1 MGCFDSKMDAKRK
14 ALADDW
20 TGSEYAF
27 AVGGIASLDEFCPLD
42 KLAIKFCGGEGK
54 ELKDGIGELADA
66 KLAEDKAKELGNKI
80 FEALKKLHGDFKA
93 DKDEDKKVFGKY
105 TAKEAFEQ
113 IDGAVKLWCEKSGL
127 EHKLGEDAAATAPE
141 GMEMAAAMGDE
152 AMEGGEGDAMM
163 MGDMMGAAA
172 AAPKRDTPEVSAF
185 GDMAGPAEIP
195 KLLLCMMVCFPA
207 FGDAVKAQILDCEFG
222 GSGSDDLGAVA
233 TVVGAFVDAGEK
245 ADSESWGCAWCTD
258 DEVEELKAAFA
269 AKDTKA
275 LVFPGTVV
283 AWDSKDTAVGCA
295 GEAPDGKKKVVFK
308 FNGKVLKPAG
318 DKAIVFHRQFAK
330 MTECK
335 DEDGALLVE
344 LADFTEATFATVK
357 EWSDKVKVLAD
368 AAAAGGAAVADAAMD
383 AAMMDPPMDPPME

>member
-27 AVGGIASLDEFCPLD
+27 AVGGITTLDEFCPLD
-42 KLAIKFCGGEGK
+42 KLAVKFCGGEGK
-54 ELKDGIGELADA
+54 ELKDGIGELAEA

-80 FEALKKLHGDFKA
+80 FEALKKLHADFKA

-127 EHKLGEDAAATAPE
+127 EHKLGEEAAATAPE
-141 GMEMAAAMGDE
+141 GMEMMAMDE
-152 AMEGGEGDAMM
+152 AAEGGEEM
-163 MGDMMGAAA
+163 MGDMMMMADGAA

-207 FGDAVKAQILDCEFG
+207 FGDAVKAQVLDCEFG

-258 DEVEELKAAFA
+258 DEVAELKEAFA

-295 GEAPDGKKKVVFK
+295 GEAPSGKKKVVFK

-330 MTECK
+330 ITECK
-335 DEDGALLVE
+335 DEDGATLVE

-357 EWSDKVKVLAD
+357 EWSDKVKAAAE
-368 AAAAGGAAVADAAMD
+368 AAAAGGAAVADAAKD
-383 AAMMDPPMDPPME
+383 AMMDDPPMEMAAAE